1 MMMRIWIINSDDTE
15 NEDADNISNINYKM
29 YNETGY
35 GNANDKKYLFCF

>member
-1 MMMRIWIINSDDTE
+1 MIRILIINSDDTE

-35 GNANDKKYLFCF
+35 GNANVKKYLFCF